1 LEIDFNLFH
10 EKLNMDELKKHYRT
24 CNLCEAMCGIEITY
38 RGKEI
43 KSIKGD
49 PKDPLSEGHICPKA
63 IALQDI
69 YNDPDRLKTPLRK
82 KETGEWEEISWE
94 VAYQEISTKIKSIQK
109 EFGVNAVGSY
119 LGNPNAHNFGNG
131 VFLPLYLKALGTNNR
146 YSSASADQLPHHF
159 ASNFMFGH
167 GLIMPIPD
175 IDRTDFM
182 LIIGGNPMVSNGS
195 MMTAPNF
202 SKRMKRI
209 QERGGKI
216 VVVDPRRTETARKS
230 NEHIFIRPERDALL
244 LLGLIKTI
252 QEKGLVNLRH
262 LRESLFDFEKLDEIT
277 KDFSLEKIASIIGIS
292 VDKIESLATEFVSAP
307 SAVCYSRMGAST
319 QLFGG
324 LCQWLTNVLNII
336 SGNFD
341 RAGGA
346 MFTQPAFDVL
356 KITNKKGKL
365 ESYGR
370 YRSRVR
376 NLPYYNSEFP
386 VSTLADEILTEGDG
400 QIKAMICI
408 AGNPV
413 LSSPN
418 GERLASALSKL
429 DFMVSVDIYLNET
442 SRHADIILPVATGLE
457 IPHFD
462 IFFNIFSVKNTVK
475 YSPPLFEKRLD
486 QKYDWE
492 ILRKFISILTDQP
505 ESQLTPE
512 YVLDNM
518 LQSGIHSDKGLN
530 LEMLKQHPHGI
541 DLGALQP
548 CLVNRLQTND
558 DKIRLAPQILVDD
571 LARLKSTFFSNKSL
585 SDEFPFQM
593 IGRRLLRSHN
603 TWMHNS
609 YRLVKGKNECTMILN
624 PRDAEALQ
632 IQNGDIVKVTSK
644 VGSIEIETQLSDE
657 IMEGVVSIPQ
667 GWGHGRKGVKMKVA
681 QEHPGISIN
690 ELTDHERI
698 DELTGNA
705 ALNGV
710 GVRVESLV
718 SLD

>member
-1 LEIDFNLFH
+1 
-10 EKLNMDELKKHYRT
+10 MDELKKHYRT

-82 KETGEWEEISWE
+82 KETGEWEEISWD
-94 VAYQEISTKIKSIQK
+94 VAYEEISTKIKSIQK

-182 LIIGGNPMVSNGS
+182 LIIGGNQMVSNGS

-585 SDEFPFQM
+585 SNEFPFQM

>member
-1 LEIDFNLFH
+1 
-10 EKLNMDELKKHYRT
+10 
-24 CNLCEAMCGIEITY
+24 
-38 RGKEI
+38 
-43 KSIKGD
+43 
-49 PKDPLSEGHICPKA
+49 
-63 IALQDI
+63 
-69 YNDPDRLKTPLRK
+69 
-82 KETGEWEEISWE
+82 
-94 VAYQEISTKIKSIQK
+94 
-109 EFGVNAVGSY
+109 
-119 LGNPNAHNFGNG
+119 
-131 VFLPLYLKALGTNNR
+131 
-146 YSSASADQLPHHF
+146 
-159 ASNFMFGH
+159 
-167 GLIMPIPD
+167 
-175 IDRTDFM
+175 
-182 LIIGGNPMVSNGS
+182 
-195 MMTAPNF
+195 
-202 SKRMKRI
+202 
-209 QERGGKI
+209 
-216 VVVDPRRTETARKS
+216 
-230 NEHIFIRPERDALL
+230 
-244 LLGLIKTI
+244 LIKTI

-585 SDEFPFQM
+585 SNEFPFQM

>member
-1 LEIDFNLFH
+1 
-10 EKLNMDELKKHYRT
+10 MDELKKHYRT

-475 YSPPLFEKRLD
+475 YSPPLFEKKLD

>member
-1 LEIDFNLFH
+1 
-10 EKLNMDELKKHYRT
+10 MDELKKHYRT

-38 RGKEI
+38 RDKEI

-82 KETGEWEEISWE
+82 KETGEWEEISWD
-94 VAYQEISTKIKSIQK
+94 VAYEEISTKIKSIQK

-292 VDKIESLATEFVSAP
+292 VDKIESLATEFVSAS

-475 YSPPLFEKRLD
+475 YSPPLFKKRLD

-585 SDEFPFQM
+585 SNEFPFQM

>member
-1 LEIDFNLFH
+1 
-10 EKLNMDELKKHYRT
+10 
-24 CNLCEAMCGIEITY
+24 
-38 RGKEI
+38 
-43 KSIKGD
+43 
-49 PKDPLSEGHICPKA
+49 
-63 IALQDI
+63 
-69 YNDPDRLKTPLRK
+69 
-82 KETGEWEEISWE
+82 
-94 VAYQEISTKIKSIQK
+94 
-109 EFGVNAVGSY
+109 
-119 LGNPNAHNFGNG
+119 
-131 VFLPLYLKALGTNNR
+131 
-146 YSSASADQLPHHF
+146 
-159 ASNFMFGH
+159 
-167 GLIMPIPD
+167 
-175 IDRTDFM
+175 
-182 LIIGGNPMVSNGS
+182 
-195 MMTAPNF
+195 
-202 SKRMKRI
+202 
-209 QERGGKI
+209 
-216 VVVDPRRTETARKS
+216 
-230 NEHIFIRPERDALL
+230 
-244 LLGLIKTI
+244 
-252 QEKGLVNLRH
+252 
-262 LRESLFDFEKLDEIT
+262 
-277 KDFSLEKIASIIGIS
+277 
-292 VDKIESLATEFVSAP
+292 
-307 SAVCYSRMGAST
+307 
-319 QLFGG
+319 
-324 LCQWLTNVLNII
+324 
-336 SGNFD
+336 
-341 RAGGA
+341 
-346 MFTQPAFDVL
+346 
-356 KITNKKGKL
+356 
-365 ESYGR
+365 
-370 YRSRVR
+370 
-376 NLPYYNSEFP
+376 
-386 VSTLADEILTEGDG
+386 
-400 QIKAMICI
+400 
-408 AGNPV
+408 
-413 LSSPN
+413 
-418 GERLASALSKL
+418 
-429 DFMVSVDIYLNET
+429 MVSVDIYLNET

-475 YSPPLFEKRLD
+475 YSPPLFKKRLD

-585 SDEFPFQM
+585 SNEFPFQM

>member
-1 LEIDFNLFH
+1 
-10 EKLNMDELKKHYRT
+10 MDELKKHYRT

-38 RGKEI
+38 RDKEI

-82 KETGEWEEISWE
+82 KETGEWEEISWD
-94 VAYQEISTKIKSIQK
+94 VAYEEISTKIKSIQK

-585 SDEFPFQM
+585 SNEFPFQM

>member
-1 LEIDFNLFH
+1 
-10 EKLNMDELKKHYRT
+10 MDELKKHYRT

-82 KETGEWEEISWE
+82 KETGEWEEISWD
-94 VAYQEISTKIKSIQK
+94 VAYEEISTKIKSIQK

>member
-1 LEIDFNLFH
+1 
-10 EKLNMDELKKHYRT
+10 MDELKKHYRT

>member
-1 LEIDFNLFH
+1 
-10 EKLNMDELKKHYRT
+10 MDELKKHYRT

-38 RGKEI
+38 RDKEI

-82 KETGEWEEISWE
+82 KETGEWEEISWD
-94 VAYQEISTKIKSIQK
+94 VAYEEISTKIKSIQK

-475 YSPPLFEKRLD
+475 YSPPLFKKRLD

-585 SDEFPFQM
+585 SNEFPFQM

>member
-1 LEIDFNLFH
+1 
-10 EKLNMDELKKHYRT
+10 MDELKKHYRT

-38 RGKEI
+38 RDKEI

-82 KETGEWEEISWE
+82 KETGEWEEISWD
-94 VAYQEISTKIKSIQK
+94 VAYEEISTKIKSIQK

-131 VFLPLYLKALGTNNR
+131 VFLPLYLKALVTNNR

-585 SDEFPFQM
+585 SNEFPFQM

>member
-1 LEIDFNLFH
+1 
-10 EKLNMDELKKHYRT
+10 MDELKNHYRT